1 MLTRFYFLDPG
12 DVPLH
17 LSIREASDVGRPV
30 VVSQPDSEEVM
41 LCNHHI
47 HFGIYSIIIMNTHNI
62 TQSNG
67 LKCDKPCMW
76 TSWE

>member
-30 VVSQPDSEEVM
+30 VVSRPDSEEVL
-41 LCNHHI
+41 LCNHHV
-47 HFGIYSIIIMNTHNI
+47 HYGIYI
-62 TQSNG
+62 TYIC
-67 LKCDKPCMW
+67 L
-76 TSWE
+76 